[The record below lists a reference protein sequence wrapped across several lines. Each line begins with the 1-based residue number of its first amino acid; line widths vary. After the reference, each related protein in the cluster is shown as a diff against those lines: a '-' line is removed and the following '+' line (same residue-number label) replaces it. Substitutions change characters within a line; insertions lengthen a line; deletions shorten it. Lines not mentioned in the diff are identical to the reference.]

1 MLVGARGVR
10 MQRVRL
16 LVQIDHEII
25 EAKQSQ
31 AFWRDHY
38 LLLIDTT
45 LQACAKEQVEAYER
59 VIRQLM
65 TIQEQLLSIEG
76 W

>member
-1 MLVGARGVR
+1 MP
-10 MQRVRL
+10 RVRL
-16 LVQIDHEII
+16 LVQIDREIV

-31 AFWRDHY
+31 TFWRDHS
-38 LLLIDTT
+38 LLLTDTN

-59 VIRQLM
+59 VIQQLI

>member
-1 MLVGARGVR
+1 

-31 AFWRDHY
+31 AFWRDHS
-38 LLLIDTT
+38 LLLIDTA
-45 LQACAKEQVEAYER
+45 LQVCAKEQVEAYER
-59 VIRQLM
+59 VIQQLI
-65 TIQEQLLSIEG
+65 TIQERLLSIEG
-76 W
+76 R